1 MAAGLAL
8 TGAAFIAACL
18 SALTS
23 PAPGRAIAAAGT
35 FVALLAGLRLWRQ
48 PAGPVQLRVTPEAG
62 ILARADASSEARPLQ
77 VRFVAPW
84 LIVLGDDAAVVAV
97 WADRLDPREFR
108 RLAVACRWRRVPA
121 AA

>member
-1 MAAGLAL
+1 MAVGLAL
-8 TGAAFIAACL
+8 TGAAFIAASL

-23 PAPGRAIAAAGT
+23 PTPGRILAAAGT
-35 FVALLAGLRLWRQ
+35 LVALLAGLWKWRR
-48 PAGPVQLRVTPEAG
+48 PAGSQQLRLTAEGA
-62 ILARADASSEARPLQ
+62 IFARADLVSQARPLQ

-97 WADRLDPREFR
+97 WADRLDPGAFR